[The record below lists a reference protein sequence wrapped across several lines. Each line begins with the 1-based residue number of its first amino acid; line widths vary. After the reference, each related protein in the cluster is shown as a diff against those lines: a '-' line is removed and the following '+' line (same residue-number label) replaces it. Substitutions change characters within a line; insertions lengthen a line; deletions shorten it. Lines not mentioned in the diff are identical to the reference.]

1 MRMVRTAAKAVAAL
15 TLVPGLLVAQAD
27 TAASTTSNFNDS
39 WFWGVNGGVMMF
51 TAGVNQNVQVTAPAI
66 GGEWLITRTRM
77 ALRVSIQQ
85 AFFDEQAV
93 IFDPS
98 APNSMR
104 PVDIEDWRRYSAE
117 IHFIP
122 KVFGSMRPYLG
133 LGLALNVLQETIP
146 GGSFTS
152 PEQADTVFS
161 AVSEFGTRASAV
173 FLAGTQWNVGRSG
186 VFFQA
191 SAMPTR
197 HRFLFSR
204 SHYSFVLEGG
214 IRYNFGSAIEKF

>member
-51 TAGVNQNVQVTAPAI
+51 TAGVNQGTQVAAPTI
-66 GGEWLITRTRM
+66 GGEWLITRTRIG
-77 ALRVSIQQ
+77 LRVSIQQ
-85 AFFDEQAV
+85 AFFEEQAV

-98 APNSMR
+98 APNAMR
-104 PVDIEDWRRYSAE
+104 PVDIENWRRYSAE
-117 IHFIP
+117 IQFYP
-122 KVFGSMRPYLG
+122 AVYGSMRPYLG
-133 LGLALNVLQETIP
+133 LGLALNVLQEAIP
-146 GGSFTS
+146 GGTFNS
-152 PEQADTVFS
+152 PEQQDTIFT
-161 AVSEFGTRASAV
+161 AVQEFGSRAAAV
-173 FLAGTQWNVGRSG
+173 FTAGTQWNVGRSG
-186 VFFQA
+186 IFFQA

-197 HRFLFSR
+197 NRFLFSR